1 MAMLYLA
8 RALGCVVGLSF
19 KQLNKKYARRKKVE
33 TNDYKES
40 HLFLAC
46 IVCIQPCLRLLS
58 NALLPIGILPW
69 YKSSSHYLTLAVLT
83 WLALKIN

>member
-1 MAMLYLA
+1 MLYLA

-40 HLFLAC
+40 YFIPGLYCMHST
-46 IVCIQPCLRLLS
+46 LLTS
-58 NALLPIGILPW
+58 TQQCFTTNRNPAL
-69 YKSSSHYLTLAVLT
+69 V
-83 WLALKIN
+83 